1 MRDECGFWFGAED
14 LNAVV
19 DDRLGYSRHAVLAN
33 EVRILDCCYCGRRDV
48 CVLQRQAM
56 GKADRLGAVGS
67 GWGGENLDVDRL
79 VHGGDEGSTLVA
91 QS

>member
-1 MRDECGFWFGAED
+1 
-14 LNAVV
+14 
-19 DDRLGYSRHAVLAN
+19 
-33 EVRILDCCYCGRRDV
+33 V

-67 GWGGENLDVDRL
+67 GWGGKNLDVDRL
-79 VHGGDEGSTLVA
+79 VHGGDEGPTLVA